1 MNKNYNKD
9 CTNIYILN
17 HILIGFFIGLIKYKY
32 ILILLIILY
41 QFIQLIFN
49 VRFFIYDFQIKKGN
63 SLEHT
68 LTKLLQYLCG
78 FLISIL
84 IINYNNNK
92 NKIN

>member
-17 HILIGFFIGLIKYKY
+17 HILIGFFVGLIKYKY

-49 VRFFIYDFQIKKGN
+49 VRFFIYDFKIKKGN
-63 SLEHT
+63 SLKHT
-68 LTKLLQYLCG
+68 LNKLLQYLYG
-78 FLISIL
+78 FLVSIL
-84 IINYNNNK
+84 IIN
-92 NKIN
+92 

>member
-17 HILIGFFIGLIKYKY
+17 HILIGFFVGLIKYKY

-92 NKIN
+92 IN